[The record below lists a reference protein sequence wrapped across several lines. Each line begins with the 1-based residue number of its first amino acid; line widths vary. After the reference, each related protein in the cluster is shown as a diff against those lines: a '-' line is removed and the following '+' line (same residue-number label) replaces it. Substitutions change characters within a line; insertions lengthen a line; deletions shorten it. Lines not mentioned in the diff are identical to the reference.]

1 MSAEASTAPA
11 AEAAPA
17 AAPAASAEL
26 LSKIRQQVEYY
37 FSDANF
43 RRDKFLRG
51 KVAEDADG
59 FVQLPVL
66 LTFNRLRSLTESAEV
81 IASAL
86 EDSSELELS
95 GDRAAVRRVKPLASE
110 DDSDKRTTYV
120 KGRFH
125 ADATLDELIEFFNKH
140 GKATRVQMRRFRATG
155 RPADASNFKGSVFVE
170 WASPEEAERFLAA
183 VRRGEIVNTVRGG
196 ATGLPERKPAAA
208 AEAGAAASS
217 SASSA
222 ESATEAAAA
231 PAAAP
236 AGPSAAAIEAA
247 AAAGGVP
254 LAAAESRAEYWSR
267 KKAER
272 EEGKAA
278 GKAGAAGGDRAQA
291 KLDRIKE
298 SAATGASLLPLRAG
312 WLAGW
317 FGGRCCWEAASALC
331 VVCGVP
337 VLCGRGVRRS
347 WVLLQGLGG

>member
-11 AEAAPA
+11 AEAVAA
-17 AAPAASAEL
+17 AAPTASAEL
-26 LSKIRQQVEYY
+26 LSKVRQQVEYY

-59 FVQLPVL
+59 FVPLPVL

-95 GDRAAVRRVKPLASE
+95 GNRTAVRRVTPLASE

-125 ADATLDELIEFFNKH
+125 ADATLDELIDFFNKH
-140 GKATRVQMRRFRATG
+140 GKVTRVQMRRFRSAG

-183 VRRGEIVNTVRGG
+183 ARRGEIINTVRGG

-208 AEAGAAASS
+208 AEAGAAAASSSS
-217 SASSA
+217 SAEGAA
-222 ESATEAAAA
+222 EPAAAA
-231 PAAAP
+231 G
-236 AGPSAAAIEAA
+236 GPSAAAIEAA

-267 KKAER
+267 KKSER
-272 EEGKAA
+272 EESKAA
-278 GKAGAAGGDRAQA
+278 GKAGGDRTQA

-298 SAATGASLLPLRAG
+298 SAATGASLPPLPLRAG
-312 WLAGW
+312 LAAG
-317 FGGRCCWEAASALC
+317 
-331 VVCGVP
+331 VCGQQ
-337 VLCGRGVRRS
+337 R
-347 WVLLQGLGG
+347 